1 MRSIDR
7 ISKIVF
13 LFFITFLVAF
23 GVVSIYLKNELFKI
37 NCPENL
43 KFIQEKNLSLNR
55 VSILLWLSLCQERK
69 ILFASSEA
77 TGAYKLP
84 FYLRQQHQYFYQFT
98 GAHRGIK
105 TFAFVS
111 GLDLNKDLAKKI
123 NALLILNPIYFTEGL
138 AQTSAAMGYRTAI
151 TNADFNEVIG
161 VPVAKSRPLLE
172 RIWVV
177 TKNTFDDIQDIVRL
191 KWGTSYDVISED
203 NIDESYKPNIPSD
216 YNLQK
221 GVLNQFNGATFA
233 TEIKFE
239 RSPTTEM
246 FDLVA
251 LNKNAIKQ
259 CVVILPMNIRFFRS
273 QNEKYVEQIR
283 ILYNEMVPKI
293 NPKELIDLTDLQNE
307 SYLFMDIMH
316 STEYGSK
323 LIAEKIQKSDCYR
336 NNWLK

>member
-7 ISKIVF
+7 ISKTIF
-13 LFFITFLVAF
+13 LFFVSFLVIF
-23 GVVSIYLKNELFKI
+23 GAVSIYLKNELFRF
-37 NCPENL
+37 NCPDYLNL
-43 KFIQEKNLSLNR
+43 IYEKNLNLNR
-55 VSILLWLSLCQERK
+55 VSILFWLSLCQERK

-77 TGAYKLP
+77 TGDYKLP
-84 FYLRQQHQYFYQFT
+84 FYLRQKHQNFYQFV

-111 GLDLNKDLAKKI
+111 GLDLNKELARKI

-172 RIWVV
+172 RMWVA

-191 KWGTSYDVISED
+191 KWGASYDFIAED
-203 NIDESYKPNIPSD
+203 SIDESYKPNLPLD

-221 GVLNQFNGATFA
+221 GMLNQFNGATFV
-233 TEIKFE
+233 TDIKFD

-246 FDLVA
+246 FDLVV

-259 CVVILPMNIRFFRS
+259 CIVVLPMNIRFFRS

-283 ILYNEMVPKI
+283 NLYNEMTPKI
-293 NPKELIDLTDLQNE
+293 NRNELIDLTDLQNE
-307 SYLFMDIMH
+307 NYLFMDIMH
-316 STEYGSK
+316 FTEYGSK
-323 LIAEKIQKSDCYR
+323 LIAERIEKSDCYR